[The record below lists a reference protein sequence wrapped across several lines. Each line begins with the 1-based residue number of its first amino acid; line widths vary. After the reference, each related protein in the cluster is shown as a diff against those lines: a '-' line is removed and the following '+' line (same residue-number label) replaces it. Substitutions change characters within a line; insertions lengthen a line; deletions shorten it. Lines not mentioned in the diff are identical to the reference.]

1 MAKQPASPNSK
12 KLSEFGEA
20 TSGDMSMFWILLDPH
35 LPSFPHDRGDR
46 GDRMMGEFPLVT
58 LPKYLPKDLAG
69 QSVVNVKGL
78 GRGGTGPFFAWH

>member
-1 MAKQPASPNSK
+1 
-12 KLSEFGEA
+12 
-20 TSGDMSMFWILLDPH
+20 MFWILLDH
-35 LPSFPHDRGDR
+35 VGSSSSKFPDRGDR
-46 GDRMMGEFPLVT
+46 MGEFPLVT